1 MLYRYAGYTG
11 LTEMESLPNNIQFTQ
26 EEKKLCTRKKKS
38 KSDESVEI
46 RKRLFENVKEASQ
59 VFRLHLIRI

>member
-11 LTEMESLPNNIQFTQ
+11 LTEMESLPNNIQFAQ
-26 EEKKLCTRKKKS
+26 EEKKLCTRKKS

-46 RKRLFENVKEASQ
+46 RKRLLENVKEASQ